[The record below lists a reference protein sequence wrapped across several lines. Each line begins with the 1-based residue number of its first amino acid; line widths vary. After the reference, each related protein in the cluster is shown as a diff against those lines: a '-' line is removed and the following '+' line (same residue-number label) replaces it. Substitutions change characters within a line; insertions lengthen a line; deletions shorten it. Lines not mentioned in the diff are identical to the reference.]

1 MIENDIKMKNI
12 ENSTIPLVSI
22 IILNYNAGN
31 LLIDCVDSIQKTNH
45 ENYEIIV
52 VDNDSQDDKFNSF
65 QEQFNEIKHKNNN
78 YENIDSHDNSLYH
91 KTLTNKDSKI
101 HPNINN
107 YDYSAKALVDDFN
120 RRWKKNLTVE
130 QYYKMLK

>member
-52 VDNDSQDDKFNSF
+52 VDNDSTDKSHLECSKKFP
-65 QEQFNEIKHKNNN
+65 EI
-78 YENIDSHDNSLYH
+78 SL
-91 KTLTNKDSKI
+91 I
-101 HPNINN
+101 
-107 YDYSAKALVDDFN
+107 
-120 RRWKKNLTVE
+120 
-130 QYYKMLK
+130 